1 MNFFQRRKVLKKAN
15 YLDLTP
21 ICSKKHLIGDDEKV
35 TVLIPKFTN
44 KFVVE
49 KIVPKLKHPDMKL
62 NLDEIGSAVWL
73 LMDGK
78 KKVKEIALELSQKF
92 GDNIQP
98 VDERLTKFLT
108 QLYEQRLITFDEI
121 KGA

>member
-21 ICSKKHLIGDDEKV
+21 ICAKKHLIGDDEKV

-49 KIVPKLKHPDMKL
+49 RIVPKLKHPDMKL

-92 GDNIQP
+92 GDKIQP

-108 QLYEQRLITFDEI
+108 QLYEQRLITFNEI

>member
-1 MNFFQRRKVLKKAN
+1 MNFFQRRKILKEAN
-15 YLDLTP
+15 YLDLIP
-21 ICSKKHLIGDDEKV
+21 VCAKKHLVGDDEKV
-35 TVLIPKFTN
+35 TVIIPKFTN
-44 KFVVE
+44 KFAVE

-73 LMDGK
+73 MMDGK
-78 KKVKEIALELSQKF
+78 KKVKEIAVELSQKF
-92 GDNIQP
+92 GDKIQP

-108 QLYEQRLITFDEI
+108 QLYEQRLIIFDEI

>member
-21 ICSKKHLIGDDEKV
+21 ICAKKHLIGDDEKV

-49 KIVPKLKHPDMKL
+49 RIVPKLKHPDMKL

-92 GDNIQP
+92 GDKIQP

>member
-1 MNFFQRRKVLKKAN
+1 MNFFQRRKILKNAN

-21 ICSKKHLIGDDEKV
+21 VCAKKHLIGDDEKV
-35 TVLIPKFTN
+35 TVIIPKFTN

-73 LMDGK
+73 LIDGK

-92 GDNIQP
+92 GDKIQP